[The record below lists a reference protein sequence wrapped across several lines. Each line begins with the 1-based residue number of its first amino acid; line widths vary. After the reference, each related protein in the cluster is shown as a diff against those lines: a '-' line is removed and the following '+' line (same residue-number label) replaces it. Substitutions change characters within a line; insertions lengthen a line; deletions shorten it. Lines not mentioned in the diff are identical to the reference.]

1 MSTELEESAELAE
14 PREEKSRTPCIVLPI
29 VGLFVLMLCYVTFVV
44 VRNISPT
51 SIREAEGRRATA
63 TAISSRE
70 ADAGAT
76 VAAEMQAEA
85 TETAGVAP
93 SPIPTAP
100 GQAGATPTPAP
111 SAPGQPAPDATSG
124 ASP

>member
-1 MSTELEESAELAE
+1 MSTEPEVSEELAE

-85 TETAGVAP
+85 TETAIVAP
-93 SPIPTAP
+93 SPVPTAP
-100 GQAGATPTPAP
+100 GEAGTTPTP
-111 SAPGQPAPDATSG
+111 SAPAQPAPDATSG